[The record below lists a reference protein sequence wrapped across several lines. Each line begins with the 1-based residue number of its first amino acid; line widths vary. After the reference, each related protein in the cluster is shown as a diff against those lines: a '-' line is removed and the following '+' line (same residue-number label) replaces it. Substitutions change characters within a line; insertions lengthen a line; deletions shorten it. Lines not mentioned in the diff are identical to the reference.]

1 MSNTHASL
9 ILLAALGMLASLG
22 PARAQGAPDT
32 SNWKCESCPYPKG
45 TSGYVDAGIGVVSD
59 EAPRFGDYTGLDR
72 DGAHLLLGG
81 RINVRSDSG
90 YYADVAGGDN
100 FTRTLA
106 ARSGREGLYEI
117 GLRFIDIP
125 RHLSQDAR
133 TPFDGVG
140 SDRLTLPAGFA
151 AATTSAMPLASTLQP
166 IDLGYS
172 YRRYDLGGR
181 MSVAP
186 GWSVGLS
193 LRRDTRDGT
202 RGLAGSFF
210 STAAQLPAPVDQAT
224 DQLEASVSY
233 ASRQWQARLA
243 YQLSEFKNG
252 TPSLTWDNPFL
263 PVVAGATTG
272 QLALAPDNR
281 LQQVV
286 GSAGWTYSPAIRI
299 SGDFAVGRLTQNEP
313 FLASTLTTGLA
324 VPALPRVR
332 LDGHVDLFNG
342 SVRATAQTPIE
353 GLRVTASYNHDVR
366 DDETDVASWPSVST
380 DTFVGLTP
388 ARSNTPFRHV
398 RDRAKLIADWR
409 GPEKI
414 KLAGGLEY
422 EQHDRSF
429 SEVVES
435 RETALFV
442 RGSWQPKDELTLS
455 ANWRHAERDHSTY
468 GVAIWFGAPE
478 NPLMRK
484 YNLAERSR
492 DSGGVRVDFAPVENL
507 ALGVALD
514 VADDRY
520 DGSAIGLKSAKS
532 FSLAADLSYTI
543 SDNTRLSGFVHGEQI
558 RSRQAGSGTF
568 AAPDWS
574 ARSKDRFE
582 MIGATLQ
589 HAAIPDKLDI
599 GAEVI
604 VTRARSALSVD
615 SGVGDDPF
623 PSAKTSLDTVRL
635 FANYKL
641 SDQLTLLGSLW
652 TERHKAQD
660 WHLDGVL
667 PDTVSNLL
675 AFGAQPA
682 RHEVQVLRLALR
694 YRF

>member
-224 DQLEASVSY
+224 DQL
-233 ASRQWQARLA
+233 
-243 YQLSEFKNG
+243 
-252 TPSLTWDNPFL
+252 
-263 PVVAGATTG
+263 
-272 QLALAPDNR
+272 
-281 LQQVV
+281 
-286 GSAGWTYSPAIRI
+286 
-299 SGDFAVGRLTQNEP
+299 
-313 FLASTLTTGLA
+313 
-324 VPALPRVR
+324 
-332 LDGHVDLFNG
+332 
-342 SVRATAQTPIE
+342 
-353 GLRVTASYNHDVR
+353 
-366 DDETDVASWPSVST
+366 
-380 DTFVGLTP
+380 
-388 ARSNTPFRHV
+388 
-398 RDRAKLIADWR
+398 
-409 GPEKI
+409 
-414 KLAGGLEY
+414 
-422 EQHDRSF
+422 
-429 SEVVES
+429 
-435 RETALFV
+435 
-442 RGSWQPKDELTLS
+442 
-455 ANWRHAERDHSTY
+455 
-468 GVAIWFGAPE
+468 
-478 NPLMRK
+478 
-484 YNLAERSR
+484 
-492 DSGGVRVDFAPVENL
+492 
-507 ALGVALD
+507 
-514 VADDRY
+514 
-520 DGSAIGLKSAKS
+520 
-532 FSLAADLSYTI
+532 
-543 SDNTRLSGFVHGEQI
+543 
-558 RSRQAGSGTF
+558 
-568 AAPDWS
+568 
-574 ARSKDRFE
+574 
-582 MIGATLQ
+582 
-589 HAAIPDKLDI
+589 
-599 GAEVI
+599 
-604 VTRARSALSVD
+604 
-615 SGVGDDPF
+615 
-623 PSAKTSLDTVRL
+623 
-635 FANYKL
+635 
-641 SDQLTLLGSLW
+641 
-652 TERHKAQD
+652 
-660 WHLDGVL
+660 
-667 PDTVSNLL
+667 
-675 AFGAQPA
+675 
-682 RHEVQVLRLALR
+682 
-694 YRF
+694 